1 MPFIPVIT
9 LDGPS
14 ASGKGAVAQLL
25 AKTLQF
31 HYLDSGL
38 IYRLTALAARRANI
52 DLQDEARLA
61 QLASALDIQFD
72 GEEIRLNQ
80 APVGAEVRGEACG
93 ADASTIA
100 VLPAVRVALLARQRA
115 FRQSP
120 GLVAEGRDMGSVVFP
135 EANLK
140 IYLDASAEIRALRR
154 YKQLKEKGMYAN
166 LEEILHGLIARDARD
181 CTRSFAPLQK
191 AADTFFLDNSELT
204 VAQTTDVILQL
215 YKEKVSD
222 LAS

>member
-1 MPFIPVIT
+1 MSFIPVIT
-9 LDGPS
+9 IDGPS
-14 ASGKGAVAQLL
+14 ASGKGAVAQSL
-25 AKTLQF
+25 AKILQF

-38 IYRLTALAARRANI
+38 LYRLTALAARRANI
-52 DLQDEARLA
+52 NWPDEARLA
-61 QLASALDIQFD
+61 ELAAALDIQFE

-80 APVGAEVRGEACG
+80 APVGAEARGEACG

-100 VLPAVRVALLARQRA
+100 VLPAVRAALLARQRA
-115 FRQSP
+115 FRQAP

-154 YKQLKEKGMYAN
+154 YKQLKEKGMYAS
-166 LEEILHGLIARDARD
+166 LEEILHGIIARDARD
-181 CTRSFAPLQK
+181 STRSFAPLQK

-215 YKEKVSD
+215 YRKNVPD